1 MMQKCVKKQAK
12 RYFKAVK
19 KSCPFAFKKRL
30 ISALKNDIN
39 EYIEQNPSASFED
52 IKQHFGEPEQF
63 ALEYIAAMDDTDRM
77 KAVSITRQLKIAVII
92 ISIVGLI
99 VSGCAIWIAIENSD
113 SAIKIV
119 EITVREE
126 NF

>member
-1 MMQKCVKKQAK
+1 M
-12 RYFKAVK
+12 
-19 KSCPFAFKKRL
+19 

-52 IKQHFGEPEQF
+52 IKQQFGEPEQF
-63 ALEYIAAMDDTDRM
+63 ALEYIAAVDDTDRM